1 MPHDH
6 ANLLARLREAKEGNR
21 GLTEAMLLA
30 AGWTRDDAFP
40 NYWRDPHRLNVLVS
54 SGAIPLL
61 TTSLDAITREIEARM
76 WTWMTSSTGKSFV
89 IGDCLDPES
98 AFYAECATPAL
109 SLCYAFVEALSHE

>member
-6 ANLLARLREAKEGNR
+6 TALLARLCDAKEGSR
-21 GLTEAMLLA
+21 ELGDAVLFA
-30 AGWTRDDAFP
+30 AGWRNDVRGWAVNP
-40 NYWRDPHRLNVLVS
+40 VGKSVCLWGQNAPDP
-54 SGAIPLL
+54 

-76 WTWMTSSTGKSFV
+76 WWWMTSSTGKSFV

-98 AFYAECATPAL
+98 AFYAECATPVL